1 MDIKKIMEEN
11 GWSVDHVAEI
21 CGVLPPTVYG
31 WRAGKNIPGSAQKHI
46 NLKIKSAKKN
56 EVKLDNYGK
65 WFVKNAKT
73 VFGSPLLPDW
83 LELLKNNNAAL
94 HDDLTNPVVRLR
106 SKISLEERMKL
117 FGSPDTPKQ
126 FYSGERGP
134 EGYPIP
140 SEEYLIKI
148 RNSYGQYKETRVISL
163 KPTRGFD
170 RENKM
175 IEQINKVGLEIT
187 EMLEKAFFEIV

>member
-1 MDIKKIMEEN
+1 LIE
-11 GWSVDHVAEI
+11 
-21 CGVLPPTVYG
+21 
-31 WRAGKNIPGSAQKHI
+31 
-46 NLKIKSAKKN
+46 
-56 EVKLDNYGK
+56 
-65 WFVKNAKT
+65 
-73 VFGSPLLPDW
+73 
-83 LELLKNNNAAL
+83 
-94 HDDLTNPVVRLR
+94 
-106 SKISLEERMKL
+106 
-117 FGSPDTPKQ
+117 
-126 FYSGERGP
+126 
-134 EGYPIP
+134 IP